1 MTLRIVFADNDAE
14 FLDIGSKLLQQAGF
28 VVHAAGS
35 VAEAREILEKVWVH
49 VAVLDIRLEDDKDE
63 GDISGIELAK
73 DVLYETIPKIII
85 TNYPTYEHVK
95 AALGPRLPDLPPAVD
110 FLAKKDGIE
119 ALIETIEKV
128 SNTFAMI
135 NWSLRTHWEK
145 QGLSYAALAEQLTS
159 SRKTSYLVDYATEIE
174 DLFRMLFA
182 QYSQITVGR
191 ILWQQHNRVALVVF
205 AFSEGM
211 PGQQVVVTCGV
222 KSSIQLERENISKLG
237 NIGFLTGNMRPVE
250 QKNTLHYAANVYEL
264 PGSDLE
270 SIRTFEDVYRQSN
283 LREINNTLQN
293 LVQHSLNMWYNKQRI
308 GSSEDLVTMLWQ
320 RFNVKPHED
329 IVIDLAL
336 QVKRISKNSELVGL
350 ATIVR
355 MPEALQIN
363 PPGNLL
369 YSFPDPVSWLS
380 NAHLII
386 AINTPVL
393 LATTLGNLRFDTI
406 LADSNGRTWLSDFS
420 ELAEGPILA
429 DFAAL
434 ETSIKFDLAEGENLV
449 DLHEFEQLLMA
460 PERLDGR
467 METGPV
473 SLRKAMSVIQ
483 RVRSLAVSVCGD
495 DFRQYLLA
503 LAYHAIRRILSYE
516 AEIKRARRDVLPAVH
531 ACLSLGVILDRL
543 SKLNPEGNPTMNQR
557 SSSLD
562 VDEVNRQVFVDGQ
575 VAALS
580 PTEFNVVHYLWQ
592 RAGQLCSRAALF
604 EAVYGQPYQ
613 QGKAASDDA
622 QLNMLIKRVREAIEL
637 NPANPQYLVTK
648 RGEGFTLFLHGKP

>member
-1 MTLRIVFADNDAE
+1 
-14 FLDIGSKLLQQAGF
+14 
-28 VVHAAGS
+28 
-35 VAEAREILEKVWVH
+35 
-49 VAVLDIRLEDDKDE
+49 
-63 GDISGIELAK
+63 
-73 DVLYETIPKIII
+73 
-85 TNYPTYEHVK
+85 
-95 AALGPRLPDLPPAVD
+95 
-110 FLAKKDGIE
+110 
-119 ALIETIEKV
+119 
-128 SNTFAMI
+128 
-135 NWSLRTHWEK
+135 
-145 QGLSYAALAEQLTS
+145 LSYAALAGHLNPS
-159 SRKTSYLVDYATEIE
+159 GDISRLVDGAAELE
-174 DLFRMLFA
+174 DLFRILFS
-182 QYSQITVGR
+182 QYTQITIDRV
-191 ILWQQHNRVALVVF
+191 LWQQSNRVALVVF
-205 AFSEGM
+205 AFPEDL
-211 PGQQVVVTCGV
+211 PGRHLVVTCGQ
-222 KSSIQLERENISKLG
+222 KSPIQQERDKLSKFGDVGILD
-237 NIGFLTGNMRPVE
+237 GNMHPVD
-250 QKNTLHYAANVYEL
+250 QKSTLHYAANVYEL
-264 PGSDLE
+264 PGSNLE
-270 SIRTFEDVYRQSN
+270 TIKTFEEVYRQSN
-283 LREINNTLQN
+283 AREINSVLQN
-293 LVQHSLNMWYNKQRI
+293 LAQTSLNLWHSKRYITSQIDIGALLRQRLYSDLTESIATDLEIQLRRI
-308 GSSEDLVTMLWQ
+308 GQNAE
-320 RFNVKPHED
+320 
-329 IVIDLAL
+329 A
-336 QVKRISKNSELVGL
+336 VGL
-350 ATIVR
+350 ATVS
-355 MPEALQIN
+355 QT
-363 PPGNLL
+363 PGAMQFNLPGAVI
-369 YSFPDPVSWLS
+369 YSFSDPVSWLLCAYPLTFKAPILMS
-380 NAHLII
+380 
-386 AINTPVL
+386 P
-393 LATTLGNLRFDTI
+393 TLGDLRADTI
-406 LADSNGRTWLSDFS
+406 LVDGNGRTWLSDFS

-648 RGEGFTLFLHGKP
+648 RGEGFILFPHGKL